1 MLDFTPDLR
10 GQRDLLRIG
19 PAPFRAG
26 RCAALLSDKAQPRP
40 RQQSGGGATR
50 IVEKTPMKKS
60 SVHLPCTV
68 AAAAFL
74 LLAAGAAQAQA
85 QAPGA
90 TQAAPSTGNGPTV
103 RGDRQTSITSQVQ
116 RNVPRAQ
123 RNNQP
128 TSRFRPA
135 DPVNGADQPDVL
147 LDIPNLSV
155 DEITLD
161 VQNLQAHVSLDAR
174 VANLVKITAGV
185 DASIDKV
192 NLTIKGVQ
200 ASVLLIVRLDNVKD
214 IVTKTLDTLDKNP
227 QIVERLLQTVD
238 NTVGTVGGVANT
250 ALQPGG
256 VISQTVNTLGQTV
269 TRTVDTAGNL
279 LERTVDT
286 TGRVLNSRTVG
297 RALDLPVL
305 RETTNTA
312 GQVVRQVRDASGT
325 VLELTLDRAGQV
337 VNSRVL
343 SQAGGG
349 AGTAPQQG
357 TSTPARP
364 GTVAPAPAR

>member
-1 MLDFTPDLR
+1 MKK
-10 GQRDLLRIG
+10 
-19 PAPFRAG
+19 RAVHVP
-26 RCAALLSDKAQPRP
+26 RAAAAAALL
-40 RQQSGGGATR
+40 
-50 IVEKTPMKKS
+50 
-60 SVHLPCTV
+60 
-68 AAAAFL
+68 L
-74 LLAAGAAQAQA
+74 LAGAAQAQTA
-85 QAPGA
+85 GA
-90 TQAAPSTGNGPTV
+90 TNKAPVV
-103 RGDRQTSITSQVQ
+103 RGDRQTSITTQVQ

-123 RNNQP
+123 RNDQ

-135 DPVNGADQPDVL
+135 DPLAGADKPDVL

-155 DEITLD
+155 DEIKLD

-192 NLTIKGVQ
+192 NLEITGVK
-200 ASVLLIVRLDNVKD
+200 ASVLLIVRLENVRD
-214 IVTKTLDTLDKNP
+214 ILNKTLETLDKNP
-227 QIVERLLQTVD
+227 QLVERLLQTVD

-279 LERTVDT
+279 LERTVDSA
-286 TGRVLNSRTVG
+286 GNVLSNRSLG

-343 SQAGGG
+343 SQAGT
-349 AGTAPQQG
+349 GTA
-357 TSTPARP
+357 PARP
-364 GTVAPAPAR
+364 GATAPAPAR

>member
-1 MLDFTPDLR
+1 M
-10 GQRDLLRIG
+10 
-19 PAPFRAG
+19 
-26 RCAALLSDKAQPRP
+26 
-40 RQQSGGGATR
+40 
-50 IVEKTPMKKS
+50 MKKLKAN
-60 SVHLPCTV
+60 VPC
-68 AAAAFL
+68 AAAAAVFL
-74 LLAAGAAQAQA
+74 LLAATAAQAQTA
-85 QAPGA
+85 G
-90 TQAAPSTGNGPTV
+90 STNTAPTV
-103 RGDRQTSITSQVQ
+103 RGDRQTSITTQVQ

-123 RNNQP
+123 RNDQ

-135 DPVNGADQPDVL
+135 DPVGGADQPDVL

-155 DEITLD
+155 DEIKLD

-174 VANLVKITAGV
+174 VASLVKISAGV

-192 NLTIKGVQ
+192 NLDIKGVK
-200 ASVLLIVRLDNVKD
+200 ASVLLIVRLENVRE
-214 IVTKTLDTLDKNP
+214 IITKTLDTLDKNP
-227 QIVERLLQTVD
+227 QLVERLLQTVD

-256 VISQTVNTLGQTV
+256 VVSQTVNTLGQTV

-279 LERTVDT
+279 LERTVDQA
-286 TGRVLNSRTVG
+286 GNVLSSRTVG

-312 GQVVRQVRDASGT
+312 GQVVRQVRDAGGS

-343 SQAGGG
+343 SQAGAAAGATPTQ
-349 AGTAPQQG
+349 AGTA
-357 TSTPARP
+357 TPARP
-364 GTVAPAPAR
+364 GSGAPAPTR

>member
-1 MLDFTPDLR
+1 
-10 GQRDLLRIG
+10 
-19 PAPFRAG
+19 
-26 RCAALLSDKAQPRP
+26 
-40 RQQSGGGATR
+40 
-50 IVEKTPMKKS
+50 MKKGS
-60 SVHLPCTV
+60 AFVPCAL
-68 AAAAFL
+68 AAAVLGLFT
-74 LLAAGAAQAQA
+74 AGAAQAQA
-85 QAPGA
+85 QGG
-90 TQAAPSTGNGPTV
+90 TTAAPVT
-103 RGDRQTSITSQVQ
+103 RGDRQTEITTQVQ

-123 RNNQP
+123 RGNQ
-128 TSRFRPA
+128 TSRFRPS
-135 DPVNGADQPDVL
+135 DPLAGDDQPDVL

-192 NLTIKGVQ
+192 NLSIKGVQ
-200 ASVLLIVRLDNVKD
+200 ASVLLIVRLDNVRE
-214 IVTKTLDTLDKNP
+214 IITKTLDTLNNNP
-227 QIVERLLQTVD
+227 QLVDRLLQTVD
-238 NTVGTVGGVANT
+238 NTVGTVGSVANT

-279 LERTVDT
+279 LERTVDN
-286 TGRVLNSRTVG
+286 TGRVLSSRTVG
-297 RALDLPVL
+297 RALDLPLL

-343 SQAGGG
+343 SQAGAG
-349 AGTAPQQG
+349 ANTAPQQQSQQPQG
-357 TSTPARP
+357 ARP
-364 GTVAPAPAR
+364 GVVAPAPAR

>member
-1 MLDFTPDLR
+1 MKN
-10 GQRDLLRIG
+10 
-19 PAPFRAG
+19 RAV
-26 RCAALLSDKAQPRP
+26 D
-40 RQQSGGGATR
+40 
-50 IVEKTPMKKS
+50 V
-60 SVHLPCTV
+60 PCT
-68 AAAAFL
+68 AAAAVLFL
-74 LLAAGAAQAQA
+74 LAGAAQAQTA
-85 QAPGA
+85 GA
-90 TQAAPSTGNGPTV
+90 NNAGPTV
-103 RGDRQTSITSQVQ
+103 RGDRQTSITTQVQ

-123 RNNQP
+123 RNDQ

-135 DPVNGADQPDVL
+135 DPLAGGDKPDVL

-155 DEITLD
+155 DEIKLD

-185 DASIDKV
+185 DASIEKV
-192 NLTIKGVQ
+192 NLEIKGVK
-200 ASVLLIVRLDNVKD
+200 ASVLLIVRLENVRE
-214 IVTKTLDTLDKNP
+214 ILTKTLDTLDKNP
-227 QIVERLLQTVD
+227 QLVERLLQTVD
-238 NTVGTVGGVANT
+238 NTVGTVGSVANT

-286 TGRVLNSRTVG
+286 AGNVLSSRTVG

-312 GQVVRQVRDASGT
+312 GQVVRQVRDASGS

-343 SQAGGG
+343 SQAGAG
-349 AGTAPQQG
+349 GTAA
-357 TSTPARP
+357 PARP
-364 GTVAPAPAR
+364 GTVAPAPR

>member
-1 MLDFTPDLR
+1 
-10 GQRDLLRIG
+10 
-19 PAPFRAG
+19 
-26 RCAALLSDKAQPRP
+26 
-40 RQQSGGGATR
+40 
-50 IVEKTPMKKS
+50 MKKS
-60 SVHLPCTV
+60 PAHVPRT
-68 AAAAFL
+68 AAAAVLL
-74 LLAAGAAQAQA
+74 LLAAQAAQAQTA
-85 QAPGA
+85 GGTNA
-90 TQAAPSTGNGPTV
+90 GPTV
-103 RGDRQTSITSQVQ
+103 RGDRQTSITTQVQ

-123 RNNQP
+123 RSDP

-135 DPVNGADQPDVL
+135 DPLGGDDKPDVL

-155 DEITLD
+155 DEIKLD

-192 NLTIKGVQ
+192 NLDIKGVK
-200 ASVLLIVRLDNVKD
+200 ASVLLIVRLENVRE

-227 QIVERLLQTVD
+227 QLVERLLQTVD

-279 LERTVDT
+279 LERTVDQA
-286 TGRVLNSRTVG
+286 GNVLSSRTVG

-337 VNSRVL
+337 VSSRVL
-343 SQAGGG
+343 SQAGAGG
-349 AGTAPQQG
+349 ATA
-357 TSTPARP
+357 PARP